1 MARDEKVI
9 IRLTEETKNKFQ
21 RIAERY
27 GLTISALGSYVIGE
41 YVARVERNEE
51 IERKAFEALLKDV
64 EDFVE
69 RKAEEALEMAGVFE
83 KLAEEMKK
91 KVEAQNRS

>member
-21 RIAERY
+21 NIAERY

-41 YVARVERNEE
+41 YVARVEKNQE
-51 IERKAFEALLKDV
+51 IERKALEALLKDI
-64 EDFVE
+64 EDYVE

-83 KLAEEMKK
+83 KLALEMKK
-91 KVEAQNRS
+91 RVEAQNRS

>member
-21 RIAERY
+21 SIAERY

-41 YVARVERNEE
+41 YVSRIEKNEE
-51 IERKAFEALLKDV
+51 IQRKMFETLLKDMV
-64 EDFVE
+64 EVVARE
-69 RKAEEALEMAGVFE
+69 AGSLEMVGALEKV
-83 KLAEEMKK
+83 AEVVKK
-91 KVEAQNRS
+91 EVEAQNRP

>member
-21 RIAERY
+21 GIAERY

-41 YVARVERNEE
+41 YVSRIEKNEE
-51 IERKAFEALLKDV
+51 MQKK
-64 EDFVE
+64 
-69 RKAEEALEMAGVFE
+69 MFE
-83 KLAEEMKK
+83 KLLEDMVETVASEAGKSLEMVGVLENVVQEIKK
-91 KVEAQNRS
+91 RVEAQNRS

>member
-41 YVARVERNEE
+41 YVSRIEKNEE
-51 IERKAFEALLKDV
+51 MQKKMFETLLEDMV
-64 EDFVE
+64 ETVASE
-69 RKAEEALEMAGVFE
+69 AGKSLEMVGALENVVQE
-83 KLAEEMKK
+83 IKK
-91 KVEAQNRS
+91 RVEAQNRS